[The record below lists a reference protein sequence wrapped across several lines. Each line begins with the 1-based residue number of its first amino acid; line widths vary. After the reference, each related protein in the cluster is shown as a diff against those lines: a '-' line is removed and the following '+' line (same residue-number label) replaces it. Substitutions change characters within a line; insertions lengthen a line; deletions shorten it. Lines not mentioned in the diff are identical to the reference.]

1 MIYSH
6 KYDLIAKYL
15 LVAIAVAPLIGF
27 EFDTLTAQWVQQYH
41 LKASQGNF
49 ILFLFGCIILVVLW
63 FTLYLPILSPL
74 ASWFYVRYTLKTPIT
89 WAMAK
94 ELSPLLRPNFWTML
108 WMPMTSIK
116 DLPEEMRVAALN
128 DILNHSKNKTYV

>member
-27 EFDTLTAQWVQQYH
+27 EFDTLTAQWVQQFD
-41 LKASQGNF
+41 LKASQGDF
-49 ILFLFGCIILVVLW
+49 ILFLFGCTILVVLW
-63 FTLYLPILSPL
+63 FILYLPILSPL

-94 ELSPLLRPNFWTML
+94 DLSPLLRPSLLTME
-108 WMPMTSIK
+108 WIDMKSVK
-116 DLPEEMRVAALN
+116 DLPEEMRIAALN
-128 DILNHSKNKTYV
+128 HILNHSKK

>member
-15 LVAIAVAPLIGF
+15 LFAIAVATLIGF
-27 EFDTLTAQWVQQYH
+27 EFDTLKAQLVQQFD
-41 LKASQGNF
+41 LKASQGDF
-49 ILFLFGCIILVVLW
+49 IFFLVTGVIFVGLW

-89 WAMAK
+89 WTMAK
-94 ELSPLLRPNFWTML
+94 DLSPLLRPNLRTMQ
-108 WMPMTSIK
+108 WIPMETVK
-116 DLPEEMRVAALN
+116 DLPEEMRVAALT